1 MPRFTRRFENAL
13 QQSGL
18 TAAELSRK
26 TGISESTISQ
36 YRSGYSQPKK
46 ERGEILAKALDVDP
60 AWLMGYDTPIQPV
73 FADFVSALQSLSSRD
88 QMKVMD
94 FIMFLKSQEGKD
106 V

>member
-1 MPRFTRRFENAL
+1 MLRFARRFESAL

-46 ERGEILAKALDVDP
+46 ERGELLANALGVDP

-73 FADFVSALQSLSSRD
+73 FSDFVKALSSLTVHD
-88 QMKVMD
+88 QNKVMD